1 MIKRNIL
8 VVLSGL
14 CLMLFVAAAN
24 ADENQQALSS
34 MANIMLHLNHYP
46 SDTEKQQLQKFTSD
60 MSLSGNVRTMAAAL
74 TNLEHTAKDEDK
86 EKLSAIMKDANASES
101 EKTLASVIYSV
112 NHKPS
117 DADKEKLSKIA
128 K

>member
-1 MIKRNIL
+1 
-8 VVLSGL
+8 
-14 CLMLFVAAAN
+14 
-24 ADENQQALSS
+24 
-34 MANIMLHLNHYP
+34 
-46 SDTEKQQLQKFTSD
+46 